1 MTSFEISMTMNSPLT
16 PQSHSA
22 VNRLF
27 FAKIGFSKKNNV
39 LHFFK
44 YNSINESKRE
54 DLSITLS
61 SSPNYELDSDGVFN
75 CFEFVKDQT

>member
-1 MTSFEISMTMNSPLT
+1 M
-16 PQSHSA
+16 A
-22 VNRLF
+22 VVVKNVFFSQILMFKPEDIF